1 VAQGDCLK
9 RASSTG
15 LEDEEPAKRHH
26 VDDAMD
32 CEGADVAALAEAATV
47 TAAVLAGGQPVGP
60 QQLVPAHLLA
70 ICPVLAPGIQKV
82 TAAKLEKLQ
91 HLDPAQRLLARQKL
105 LLERRGML
113 PHEEIRLH
121 QSALELAALDALDG
135 GGTAAGGGRAITRTL
150 SSSTCVTIN

>member
-32 CEGADVAALAEAATV
+32 CEGADVAALAEAATME
-47 TAAVLAGGQPVGP
+47 AAVLAGGQPVNP
-60 QQLVPAHLLA
+60 QPLVPAHLL
-70 ICPVLAPGIQKV
+70 ICPVLAPGFQKV
-82 TAAKLEKLQ
+82 TAERLEKLQ
-91 HLDPAQRLLARQKL
+91 HLDPAQRLPARQRL
-105 LLERRGML
+105 LLERRGMF
-113 PHEEIRLH
+113 PHEKIQLH
-121 QSALELAALDALDG
+121 RSALELAALDALDG

-150 SSSTCVTIN
+150 FSSTFVTIN